1 VLIESQMKKS
11 SKSEET
17 LSLSISFHGDV
28 ACVSIWEMQQPS
40 KTISYCLYP
49 HKLSAICPSTPS
61 Q

>member
-17 LSLSISFHGDV
+17 LSLSISFHGDE
-28 ACVSIWEMQQPS
+28 ARVSIWEMQQR

-49 HKLSAICPSTPS
+49 HKVSAICPSTPS